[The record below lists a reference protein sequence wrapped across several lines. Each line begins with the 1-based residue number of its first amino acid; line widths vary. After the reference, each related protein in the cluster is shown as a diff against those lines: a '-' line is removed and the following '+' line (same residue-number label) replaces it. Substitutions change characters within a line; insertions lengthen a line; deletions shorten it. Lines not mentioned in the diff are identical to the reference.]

1 MRIGKPV
8 RLFSCW
14 IRFAARAFL
23 DRGLCKS
30 GEFALPGRASDGAH
44 PIVQRLPYD
53 MARSGQARIH
63 PRHMRHFSYGQ
74 VGRPCFI
81 TMALAGQV
89 RSQRPQPTHASL
101 TAKLLQDATRSSST
115 WRIRPSTLLAFLHVP
130 IAVSLVPPAFSP
142 FTLWYRKIAVPLE
155 AISSFAS
162 GIERYLPMLCT
173 RARAHA
179 AAVRKR

>member
-1 MRIGKPV
+1 MRCPG
-8 RLFSCW
+8 
-14 IRFAARAFL
+14 
-23 DRGLCKS
+23 
-30 GEFALPGRASDGAH
+30 ALPTVRNL
-44 PIVQRLPYD
+44 IVQRLPYD
-53 MARSGQARIH
+53 MARSGQARMQA
-63 PRHMRHFSYGQ
+63 RHIRHFSFGQ
-74 VGRPCFI
+74 VGWQFLI

-101 TAKLLQDATRSSST
+101 TAKLLQDITRSSST

-155 AISSFAS
+155 AIFSSAR
-162 GIERYLPMLCT
+162 GIERYLPMLCM
-173 RARAHA
+173 RAQAHA

>member
-1 MRIGKPV
+1 MRCPG
-8 RLFSCW
+8 
-14 IRFAARAFL
+14 
-23 DRGLCKS
+23 
-30 GEFALPGRASDGAH
+30 ALPTVRT
-44 PIVQRLPYD
+44 PIVQCLPYD

-74 VGRPCFI
+74 VGRPRFI

-101 TAKLLQDATRSSST
+101 TAKLLQDTTRSSST